1 MSSRSLEERL
11 DRMEKLLSEVAAR
24 LERLEK
30 VLGPGGEV
38 LAVAAV
44 LVSVLGMSSIE
55 AVHASLRLTELFKRY
70 AHLDPVSRAVLQ
82 ALSHGRW
89 VTVSELTRLVRAI
102 RGTASRRIVRERV
115 KELESM
121 GLVEVRRERRRT
133 LVRLKREEQLQ
144 HGDG

>member
-1 MSSRSLEERL
+1 
-11 DRMEKLLSEVAAR
+11 MEKLLSEVAAR

-30 VLGPGGEV
+30 ALGPGGEA

-55 AVHASLRLTELFKRY
+55 AVHASLRLAELFKRY
-70 AHLDPVSRAVLQ
+70 GHLDPVSRAVLQ

-115 KELESM
+115 KELESI

-133 LVRLKREEQLQ
+133 LVRMKREEQLQ